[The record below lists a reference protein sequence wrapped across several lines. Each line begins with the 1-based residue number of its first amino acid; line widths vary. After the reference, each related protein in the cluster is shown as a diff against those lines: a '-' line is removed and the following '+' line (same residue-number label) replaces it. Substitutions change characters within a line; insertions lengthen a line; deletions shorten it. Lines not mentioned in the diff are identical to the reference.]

1 MTVEPPR
8 WRGKQGS
15 AFWKCLLPGVDSTR
29 VRRYDQRDV
38 YDSVSMILVACIR
51 IAGIPMKH
59 DPLGDGDDAVLRL
72 TERSQLRLDSVV

>member
-1 MTVEPPR
+1 M
-8 WRGKQGS
+8 
-15 AFWKCLLPGVDSTR
+15 
-29 VRRYDQRDV
+29 RRYDQRDV